1 MSKMDYP
8 PVKVLQAEQ
17 LALEA
22 LDDALKETWSHRRA
36 SADELWQFAKVCR
49 VAQVM
54 RLYLAALGQA
64 VP

>member
-36 SADELWQFAKVCR
+36 SADEL
-49 VAQVM
+49 
-54 RLYLAALGQA
+54 
-64 VP
+64 